1 MGSSSW
7 KWLVVALVVAG
18 CSKGKSDGPQ
28 APVDQGPPQ
37 GPPVEAVLTNA
48 PQVPPATG
56 PTLPPGSLYQWEG
69 SLKDQRGN
77 TVAWSVGQGRTV
89 LISMFYSTCPYA
101 CPMLISSI
109 KHLEKK
115 LSPQAREQ
123 VVVVLVS
130 MDPVRDTPE
139 ANLRMAQAHGVDPS
153 RWYLLQPDPRD
164 VPEIAALL
172 GMTYRQNADGS
183 FGHSMQVTALAPD
196 GAVIAKRGTPNDEP
210 AEILAALERSAGSSR

>member
-1 MGSSSW
+1 MKALIAAVWMLGSA
-7 KWLVVALVVAG
+7 ALA
-18 CSKGKSDGPQ
+18 
-28 APVDQGPPQ
+28 
-37 GPPVEAVLTNA
+37 
-48 PQVPPATG
+48 G
-56 PTLPPGSLYQWEG
+56 PTLPPDSLYQWEG
-69 SLKDQRGN
+69 SMKDQRGN
-77 TVAWSVGQGRTV
+77 TVSWSVGQGRPV

-115 LSPQAREQ
+115 LTPQARAQ
-123 VVVVLVS
+123 LVVVLVS

-139 ANLRMAQAHGVDPS
+139 ANRRMAVAHGVDPA
-153 RWYLLQPDPRD
+153 RWHFLQPESRD

-196 GAVIAKRGTPNDEP
+196 GTVIAKRGTPNDEP
-210 AEILAALERSAGSSR
+210 AELLAAVERSAKAGR